1 MNIGLSEIIEI
12 PIIVAIL
19 LVASIVFFG
28 AVFCFLFYLQQ
39 SKRMRQAEQDT
50 AALVAEH
57 NAIIQSLNHKKD
69 LEIARLK
76 TIVDVLQEKRQ
87 EALDDLSAAK
97 KKVELLLQRC
107 ARSVE
112 KEASLEKEK
121 ALIQR
126 AKEQLLKDFEISANK
141 LYEKNQRHFFHTS
154 KTSIESVV
162 SPFKSQLQA
171 FNRRVEDMVQKES
184 NQRVLLAGQIVEL
197 QKQAHH
203 LSSEAN
209 SLATALKNDNKL
221 QGSWGEIILERVL
234 EQSGLVQGREYH
246 TQKTYVS
253 NNGKKQRPDVIIH
266 LPEGKDIII
275 DSKVSLVAYERYSS
289 AVDRGEQEKF
299 LSDHVDS
306 VRAHVKSLSLKK
318 YESLPDVR
326 TLDFVL
332 LFIPIET
339 AYLAALQGNSE
350 LFMDA
355 YRRSIVIVSPS
366 SLMVALK
373 TIETLWRQQKQ
384 NVNAEKIAVSAGAL
398 YDQFVLL
405 VEAFDEIESALRKAD
420 DVYGKARK
428 RLVDGRG
435 NVLHKVEQLR
445 MLGAKTTRQLA
456 TRHQSEDPGDDQSPS
471 IDYTIEK

>member
-1 MNIGLSEIIEI
+1 MNISLSEIIEI
-12 PIIVAIL
+12 PLIVSIL
-19 LVASIVFFG
+19 LVASIVFLG
-28 AVFCFLFYLQQ
+28 AVFCFLFYLHQ
-39 SKRMRQAEQDT
+39 SKRLREVEQEMN
-50 AALVAEH
+50 ALVSEH
-57 NAIIQSLNHKKD
+57 NAAIQSIRHEKD
-69 LEIARLK
+69 LEVARLK
-76 TIVDVLQEKRQ
+76 TIVDVLKEKRQ
-87 EALDDLSAAK
+87 EAVDDLVSAK
-97 KKVELLLQRC
+97 KKIELLLQRC
-107 ARSVE
+107 ARSEE
-112 KEASLEKEK
+112 KEAFLEKEK

-141 LYEKNQRHFFHTS
+141 LYEKNHRHFYHTS
-154 KTSIESVV
+154 KSSIESVV
-162 SPFKSQLQA
+162 APFKSQIQA
-171 FNRRVEDMVQKES
+171 FNKRVEDMVQKES

-209 SLATALKNDNKL
+209 SLATALKNDNKM

-246 TQKTYVS
+246 TQKSFVTDS
-253 NNGKKQRPDVIIH
+253 GKKQRPDVIIH

-289 AVDRGEQEKF
+289 AMEPVDREKF

-332 LFIPIET
+332 LFIPIEA

-405 VEAFDEIESALRKAD
+405 TEAFDEIEAALRKTDA
-420 DVYGKARK
+420 VYSKARK

-445 MLGAKTTRQLA
+445 LLGAKTSRQLA
-456 TRHQSEDPGDDQSPS
+456 ERYKTTEDQQSA
-471 IDYTIEK
+471 IDYSVEK